1 MLEVIKKSIRKG
13 LGNLFGF
20 VLFHLFGKNL
30 LLKKLDETKIL
41 SIYFHNPSIEVFEVI
56 INWLVKY
63 DFNIIT
69 LKEFQYYFDKK
80 KSKHKRTIFI
90 SFDDAWQGN
99 MELINVLKKYKV
111 PITLFVA
118 PKSVIDGQ
126 IWLNFVRKRFLE
138 LSEDITE
145 GINVKDIKNLSFS
158 RAVILYEAAKKTGG
172 IKRSIMTK
180 SQLLDFAKV
189 ASIGSHTV
197 SHPIL
202 INCKDNIVLKEFN
215 ESERV
220 LKSWGLDA
228 NNSLAY
234 PNGSYNENT
243 LTLIGKT
250 SYKYAFT
257 TQPKFIELS
266 KQDSNFEIP
275 RICIPD
281 GYGKYENLARI
292 SSVWT
297 KIFKG

>member
-1 MLEVIKKSIRKG
+1 
-13 LGNLFGF
+13 
-20 VLFHLFGKNL
+20 
-30 LLKKLDETKIL
+30 L
-41 SIYFHNPSIEVFEVI
+41 SIYFHDPSVEVFETLI
-56 INWLVKY
+56 KWLVKHNF
-63 DFNIIT
+63 DIVT
-69 LKEFQYYFDKK
+69 LKEFQYYFDIK
-80 KSKHKRTIFI
+80 KSKHKRTVFI

-99 MELINVLKKYKV
+99 MELINVIKKYKV

-197 SHPIL
+197 NHPIL
-202 INCKDNIVLKEFN
+202 TNCKNDIVLNEFN

-220 LKSWGLDA
+220 LKSWNLDP

-243 LTLIGKT
+243 ITLIST
-250 SYKYAFT
+250 TNYKYAFT
-257 TQPKFIELS
+257 TKPEFVELS
-266 KQDSNFEIP
+266 AQKNNFEIP

-281 GYGKYENLARI
+281 GYGKYENLARM

>member
-1 MLEVIKKSIRKG
+1 LAWCFFK
-13 LGNLFGF
+13 LL
-20 VLFHLFGKNL
+20 GKNIL
-30 LLKKLDETKIL
+30 LHKLDENKIL
-41 SIYFHNPSIEVFEVI
+41 SIYFHDPSVEVFETLI
-56 INWLVKY
+56 KWLVKHNF
-63 DFNIIT
+63 DIVT
-69 LKEFQYYFDKK
+69 LKEFQYYFDIK
-80 KSKHKRTIFI
+80 KSKHKRTVFI

-99 MELINVLKKYKV
+99 MELINVIKKYKV

-197 SHPIL
+197 NHPIL
-202 INCKDNIVLKEFN
+202 TNCKNDIVLNEFN

-220 LKSWGLDA
+220 LKSWNLDP

-243 LTLIGKT
+243 ITLIST
-250 SYKYAFT
+250 TNYKYAFT
-257 TQPKFIELS
+257 TKPEFVELS
-266 KQDSNFEIP
+266 AQKNNFEIP

-281 GYGKYENLARI
+281 GYGKYENLARM